1 MADPDRGESS
11 DLGDDQARSPRQ
23 LVFDPRFGPFLLG
36 NLTSN
41 IGTWLHNIAAAVAV
55 FSLTESAFQVG
66 LLVFAQFSPALLFSP
81 WAGALV
87 DRVDRRRV
95 AIGALVLAG
104 TSGVGLAA
112 WIATVTLEGLP
123 GVWPIFGASLL
134 IGLGSAF
141 SIPAIHSI
149 IPSLVP
155 PRDLDGALAL
165 TTVTFNLGR
174 TLGPALAGGVLIW
187 FGTATA
193 FAMNGLSFWLF
204 AGALTAI
211 SIQTVERHS
220 GSEGTVREGLRFV
233 RGDMSLIVLLAA
245 VASLGFAQDP
255 VNTLAPSLA
264 DGLGGGEPLVGIL
277 VASFGVGSVT
287 AVVLGGR
294 LRARLGRRA
303 AAVSGLIAL
312 GMGMV
317 TLASA
322 PVPWVAVVGL
332 VVSGAGFLFA
342 ITSLM
347 AGIYAR
353 VPDEFR
359 GRVLALWTVAFLG
372 SRPLAGLVD
381 GALADLTS
389 PRIAVLLAATIALL
403 SAVMVRLGWKTDP
416 EPLPGN

>member
-1 MADPDRGESS
+1 MPVDPEQSR
-11 DLGDDQARSPRQ
+11 DLDGSKARSPRQ
-23 LVFDPRFGPFLLG
+23 LVVDHRLGPFLIG
-36 NLTSN
+36 NLVSN

-55 FSLTESAFQVG
+55 YNLTGSAFQVG
-66 LLVFAQFSPALLFSP
+66 LLVFAQFSPALILSP
-81 WAGALV
+81 WAGAV
-87 DRVDRRRV
+87 ADRVDRRKLAV
-95 AIGALVLAG
+95 LALLTAG
-104 TSGVGLAA
+104 TSGVGLAT
-112 WIATVTLEGLP
+112 WIGIVSLDGLP
-123 GVWPIFGASLL
+123 GVWPIFAASLL

-141 SIPAIHSI
+141 SIPALHSI

-155 PRDLDGALAL
+155 PRDLEGALAL

-211 SIQTVERHS
+211 RLPAVERPS
-220 GSEGTVREGLRFV
+220 GSKGSVREGLHFV
-233 RGDMSLIVLLAA
+233 RGDVGLIVLLAA

-255 VNTLAPSLA
+255 VNTLAPALA
-264 DGLGGGEPLVGIL
+264 AELGGGEPLVGIL
-277 VASFGVGSVT
+277 VASFGLGSVT
-287 AVVLGGR
+287 AVVFGSR
-294 LRARLGRRA
+294 LRALMGRRTA
-303 AAVSGLIAL
+303 AMSGLTAL
-312 GMGMV
+312 GVGMLI
-317 TLASA
+317 LASA
-322 PVPWVAVVGL
+322 PESWIAIVGL
-332 VVSGAGFLFA
+332 ITSGAGFLFA

-381 GALADLTS
+381 GAIADLTS
-389 PRIAVLLAATIALL
+389 PRLAVLLAAIIAF
-403 SAVMVRLGWKTDP
+403 SAAVMIRVGWKTGP
-416 EPLPGN
+416 EPATS